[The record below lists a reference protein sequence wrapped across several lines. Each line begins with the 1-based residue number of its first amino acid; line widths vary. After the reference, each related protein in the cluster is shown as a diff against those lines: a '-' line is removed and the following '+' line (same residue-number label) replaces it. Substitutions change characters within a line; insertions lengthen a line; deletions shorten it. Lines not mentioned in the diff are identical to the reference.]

1 MYTYTME
8 LKDYSYNIF
17 IDEDYFTNI
26 IKKIRAQN
34 PYYKIMIVTDQNV
47 EALYLKSFIGDNER
61 IYSYIIEVGENSK
74 SLLEAEKLYETLAEK
89 SFTRKDLIIALGGGV
104 VGDLAGFVAATYL
117 RGIDY
122 IQVPTSL
129 LAQVD
134 SSVGG
139 KVAVNIKQGK
149 NLVGSFY
156 QPKAVYID
164 ISFLKT
170 LNKREMQSGIG
181 EIIKHA
187 YLSNDGLLEILTQHS
202 LDNIMTVML
211 SVVKKNIQIKS
222 YYVSQDE
229 KESYLRMHL
238 NLGHTIGHG
247 IEKALDYRVSHG
259 ACVAYGIYYMG
270 LLSGNEIIIDSIEK
284 LLKLYH
290 FDLNQI
296 LDWDQILY
304 YMKRDKKRV
313 EEDIQIIWMD
323 DIGQTR
329 IIKKSFKDFEKEIRE
344 NIK

>member
-34 PYYKIMIVTDQNV
+34 PYYKIMVVTDQNV
-47 EALYLKSFIGDNER
+47 EALYLKSFMGDNES
-61 IYSYIIEVGENSK
+61 IFSYIIEVGENSK

-156 QPKAVYID
+156 QPKAAYID

-181 EIIKHA
+181 EIIKYA
-187 YLSNDGLLEILTQHS
+187 YLTQDGLIEVLNEHS
-202 LDNIMTVML
+202 LDNIMAVMA
-211 SVVKKNIQIKS
+211 SIVKKSIEIKG

-247 IEKALDYRVSHG
+247 IEKALDYKLSHG

-270 LLSGNEIIIDSIEK
+270 LLSGNEIVIGSIEK
-284 LLKLYH
+284 LLKLYN
-290 FDLNQI
+290 FELNQI

-323 DIGQTR
+323 AIGQTR
-329 IIKKSFKDFEKEIRE
+329 IIKKSFKELEKEIRE
-344 NIK
+344 KIK